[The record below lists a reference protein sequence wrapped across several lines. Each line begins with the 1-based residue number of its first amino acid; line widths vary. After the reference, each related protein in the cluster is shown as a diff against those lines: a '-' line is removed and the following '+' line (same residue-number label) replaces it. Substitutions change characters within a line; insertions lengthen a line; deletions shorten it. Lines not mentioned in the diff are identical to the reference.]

1 MYTAGVRGLFIEHL
15 TWVEVEAALKRFDTL
30 LLPVGA
36 RCKEHG
42 PHLPLNT
49 DFLFAEYLAGRVAEA
64 CRVMVAP
71 TVPYGFYPAFVEYPG
86 SVHVRA
92 DVFRDTIVDVCRSF
106 LRHGVR
112 KFYVL
117 NTGIS
122 TLAPLNEAK
131 EVLDRDGVRLEYSD
145 LRALGVAARESVEKQ
160 PHGTHADEIETSIM
174 LYVAPQVL
182 QLDRARPELSPDAR
196 GGLTRNPN
204 YPGVYSPAGSWGD
217 PTLAT
222 AEKGR
227 VVTEAIVA
235 EIITFL
241 AREFGV

>member
-1 MYTAGVRGLFIEHL
+1 VRGLFIEHL
-15 TWVEVEAALKRFDTL
+15 TWVEVEAALKGFDTL

-86 SVHVRA
+86 SAHVRA
-92 DVFRDTIVDVCRSF
+92 EAFPDTIVDVCGSF
-106 LRHGVR
+106 LRHGLR

-122 TLAPLNEAK
+122 TMAPLAEAK
-131 EVLDRDGVRLEYSD
+131 ELLARDGARLEYSD
-145 LRALGVAARESVEKQ
+145 LRALGAAARKSVERQ

-174 LYVAPQVL
+174 LYVAPQVVR
-182 QLDRARPELSPDAR
+182 LDRARPELAPDSR
-196 GGLTRNPN
+196 GGLTRDPDR
-204 YPGVYSPAGSWGD
+204 PGVYSPTGSWGD

-222 AEKGR
+222 VEKGR
-227 VVTEAIVA
+227 LVTEAVVA
-235 EIITFL
+235 EIVTFV
-241 AREFGV
+241 AKEFGV

>member
-1 MYTAGVRGLFIEHL
+1 MRGIFIEHL
-15 TWVEVEAALKRFDTL
+15 TWVEVEAALKEFDTL

-49 DFLFAEYLAGRVAEA
+49 DFLFAEYLAARVAEA
-64 CRVMVAP
+64 CRVLVAP

-92 DVFRDTIVDVCRSF
+92 EVFRDTIVDVCRSF
-106 LRHGVR
+106 LRHWLR

-122 TLAPLNEAK
+122 TLAPLGEAR
-131 EVLDRDGVRLEYSD
+131 EVLLREGARLEYSD
-145 LRALGVAARESVEKQ
+145 LRLIGAVARKSVERQ
-160 PHGTHADEIETSIM
+160 PQGTHADEIETSNM
-174 LYVAPQVL
+174 LYVAPQVVRFDL
-182 QLDRARPELSPDAR
+182 ARPELAPDAR

-204 YPGVYSPAGSWGD
+204 RSGVFSPTGSWGD

-235 EIITFL
+235 EITTFL
-241 AREFGV
+241 AREFEV